1 MSIPG
6 KSSAACR
13 AGNGGVRKRK
23 TPEII
28 RKGAAFMTDSISH
41 PLQKPW
47 IRVLSTVLVLVVML
61 AIFFFSSQKQK
72 QSERLSSP
80 IGNAVWDSGFLEFD
94 LFNPI
99 RKSYEQSRQPFA
111 LFAQRLA
118 RKSAHVFIF
127 TVLGFLLRI
136 CLESWF
142 SGKKRLLLSAFLIG
156 AVYAVSDEVH
166 QLFVPGRT
174 GSVQDILLDC
184 GGVIL
189 GVLIAAGIIRL
200 VRKKQ
205 AKAPAE

>member
-1 MSIPG
+1 M
-6 KSSAACR
+6 
-13 AGNGGVRKRK
+13 
-23 TPEII
+23 
-28 RKGAAFMTDSISH
+28 
-41 PLQKPW
+41 
-47 IRVLSTVLVLVVML
+47 
-61 AIFFFSSQKQK
+61 
-72 QSERLSSP
+72 
-80 IGNAVWDSGFLEFD
+80 
-94 LFNPI
+94 
-99 RKSYEQSRQPFA
+99 

-156 AVYAVSDEVH
+156 AVYAASDEVH

-200 VRKKQ
+200 LSKRI
-205 AKAPAE
+205 PAGEPAGNPE

>member
-1 MSIPG
+1 
-6 KSSAACR
+6 
-13 AGNGGVRKRK
+13 
-23 TPEII
+23 
-28 RKGAAFMTDSISH
+28 MTDSISN

-47 IRVLSTVLVLVVML
+47 IRVLSTVLVLIVMS
-61 AIFFFSSQKQK
+61 AIFFFSSQRQK
-72 QSERLSSP
+72 QSERLSY
-80 IGNAVWDSGFLEFD
+80 
-94 LFNPI
+94 
-99 RKSYEQSRQPFA
+99 KQSRQPFM

-142 SGKKRLLLSAFLIG
+142 SGKKHLLLSAFLIG

-189 GVLIAAGIIRL
+189 GVIIAAGIIRL
-200 VRKKQ
+200 FIRCI
-205 AKAPAE
+205 PAGEPAGNPE

>member
-1 MSIPG
+1 
-6 KSSAACR
+6 
-13 AGNGGVRKRK
+13 
-23 TPEII
+23 
-28 RKGAAFMTDSISH
+28 MTDSIPH

-47 IRVLSTVLVLVVML
+47 IRVLSTALVLIVMT
-61 AIFFFSSQKQK
+61 AIFFFSSQRQK

-80 IGNAVWDSGFLEFD
+80 IGNAVWDSGFLESD

-99 RKSYEQSRQPFA
+99 RESYKQSRQPFM

-142 SGKKRLLLSAFLIG
+142 SGKKHLLLSAFLIG

-184 GGVIL
+184 GGIIL

-200 VRKKQ
+200 LSKRI
-205 AKAPAE
+205 PAGEPAGNPE

>member
-1 MSIPG
+1 MI
-6 KSSAACR
+6 
-13 AGNGGVRKRK
+13 
-23 TPEII
+23 
-28 RKGAAFMTDSISH
+28 
-41 PLQKPW
+41 
-47 IRVLSTVLVLVVML
+47 
-61 AIFFFSSQKQK
+61 AIFFFSSQQQK

-80 IGNAVWDSGFLEFD
+80 IGDAMWNSGFLEFD

-99 RKSYEQSRQPFA
+99 RKSYEQSRRPFTI
-111 LFAQRLA
+111 FAQRLA

-142 SGKKRLLLSAFLIG
+142 SGKKHLLPSAFFIG
-156 AVYAVSDEVH
+156 AVYAVSDEIH

-184 GGVIL
+184 SGVIL

-200 VRKKQ
+200 FIKHIPVRE
-205 AKAPAE
+205 PAGNPE